1 MSLSPADIISSDDYA
16 KAKKEFLS
24 QTVETFQEKHMAW
37 ALVDKQ
43 TMTGKKTDE
52 DIVLGTSGD
61 AEIHEPDTRL
71 PSSSLDAETRLISL
85 EDKQTL
91 KNYRRNA
98 VEDIIDH
105 TDTRTKLATNAG
117 MALMRTTE
125 KHTLQNIILGSRT
138 SATSVRPAG
147 IAPAAVSGAS
157 ISAAFA
163 LTSAGSVSIQ
173 DKLAESK
180 QLMAEANVDVDEDD
194 LYMFLPPYLMRVL
207 RKDRD
212 LLSKD
217 YDGPEFGN
225 SLIRGKVLKV
235 EGWWVMEH
243 NLIPSADL
251 SADTSQPTKFGEY
264 VYQGDFSNTAMC
276 GMKLGGVHARVT
288 PIRAWMEWENAY
300 QIWDIG
306 AGFVKGLDVAR
317 PEYCVEVQI
326 TGS

>member
-1 MSLSPADIISSDDYA
+1 MSLSPADIISSANYA

-24 QTVETFQEKHMAW
+24 QTVETFQEKHKAW

-61 AEIHEPDTRL
+61 AEIHDPDTRL
-71 PSSSLDAETRLISL
+71 PSASLDSETRLISL

-91 KNYRRNA
+91 KNYRRTA

-105 TDTRTKLATNAG
+105 TDTRMKLGTHAG

-138 SATSVRPAG
+138 NATSVRPAG

-157 ISAAFA
+157 ISAAFP
-163 LTSAGSVSIQ
+163 LSTNGSISIQ
-173 DKLAESK
+173 DKLAEAK
-180 QLMAEANVDVDEDD
+180 QLMAERNVDIDEDD
-194 LYMFLPPYLMRVL
+194 LYAFLPPYLMRVL

-212 LLSKD
+212 LLNKD

-225 SLIRGKVLKV
+225 SLIRGKILKV

-243 NLIPSADL
+243 NLIPDADL
-251 SADTSQPTKFGEY
+251 SADTSQPQKFGQY
-264 VYQGDFSNTAMC
+264 VYRGDYSNTAFC
-276 GMKLGGVHARVT
+276 GMKLGGVHARVS
-288 PIRAWMEWENAY
+288 PIRSWIEWENSY

-306 AGFVKGLDVAR
+306 TGFVKGLDIAR
-317 PEYCVEVQI
+317 PEYCVEWAI